1 MTPTPDHEALEKAY
15 EAAAKEYAEEH
26 SFDDEDLSWIIE
38 YEVKP
43 LITAFLS
50 SLDGYKLIAREP
62 TEGMI
67 KDVQAF
73 VKRASQ
79 GHVSQYITDA
89 DIFCAMF
96 DAAPDITKK
105 ERSDGSTYLALS
117 H

>member
-15 EAAAKEYAEEH
+15 EDAVGAFRHNKLQ
-26 SFDDEDLSWIIE
+26 DGRDEPAIR
-38 YEVKP
+38 KA
-43 LITAFLS
+43 ITAFLS

-62 TEGMI
+62 TEEMRKAWEAPGME
-67 KDVQAF
+67 
-73 VKRASQ
+73 
-79 GHVSQYITDA
+79 YIYQL
-89 DIFCAMF
+89 IW